1 MALVLYSQG
10 LLLINMAEYT
20 LSKWSLDDLLKNPT
34 RSTFDKKLA
43 ELNNYAREFEKQKK
57 FLNKKISSKKLLE
70 LIHKIEHITEKSSII
85 GGYASLQYSENT
97 QSDEATSL
105 LTRISQF
112 GSEIE
117 NRLLFFDLWWKKQ
130 IDEKNARR
138 LIKSSGEFSQYLEF
152 KRILAKYSLSEPEE
166 KIINTLDVTG
176 ASALVKLYDKI
187 TNAFVYVV
195 KIDGKKKR
203 MNREE
208 LTTLVRNKKS
218 KVREAAYKSL
228 FSKYSENKGVTGE
241 IYQNIV
247 LNLKDEGIG
256 MRGFSSPIMIR
267 NIANNVDEK
276 TVKTL
281 LDVCRK
287 NAKVF
292 QKYFKEKAKLLGMK
306 KIRRYDLYTPRK
318 SNPKEKTYSY
328 GKSVKLVLK
337 SLDKFSPT
345 LSKYA
350 SSVFSQNHVDSEL
363 RPGKVSGAFCS
374 TPSPNKT
381 PYVLMN
387 FTGRSRDVFTLS
399 HEIGH
404 AIHSICASKNS
415 ILISDASLP
424 LAETASTFSE
434 MLLYDNLS
442 ELVSNEE
449 RKIMLSEK
457 IDDFYATIGRLSFFT
472 LFEISAHQ
480 QIANSTTVDEI
491 SKTYL
496 HNLNEQFGNSVNVSE
511 DFQTEWS
518 CIPHFYHAPF
528 YCYSY
533 AFGNLLSLSLFQR
546 YKKEGSGFASTYTKI
561 LSAGGSK
568 KPENLLQQFGIDI
581 TKSRF
586 WQDGFDY
593 IKTQVDELSRLG

>member
-1 MALVLYSQG
+1 
-10 LLLINMAEYT
+10 MAEYT

-208 LTTLVRNKKS
+208 LTTLVRNRKS

-306 KIRRYDLYTPRK
+306 KIRRYDLYAPRK
-318 SNPKEKTYSY
+318 SNIKEKTYSY
-328 GKSVKLVLK
+328 GKSVKLVLE

-345 LSKYA
+345 LAKYA
-350 SSVFSQNHVDSEL
+350 NSVFSQNHVDSEL

-457 IDDFYATIGRLSFFT
+457 IDDFYATIGRQSFFT

-480 QIANSTTVDEI
+480 QIANSATVDEI

>member
-1 MALVLYSQG
+1 
-10 LLLINMAEYT
+10 MAEYT

-117 NRLLFFDLWWKKQ
+117 NRLLFFDLWLKKQ

-208 LTTLVRNKKS
+208 LTTLVRNRKS

-306 KIRRYDLYTPRK
+306 KIRRYDLYAPRK
-318 SNPKEKTYSY
+318 SNIKEKTYSY
-328 GKSVKLVLK
+328 GKSVKLVLE

-345 LSKYA
+345 LAKYA

-457 IDDFYATIGRLSFFT
+457 IDDFYATIGRQSFFT

-496 HNLNEQFGNSVNVSE
+496 HNLNEQFGSSVNVSE

>member
-1 MALVLYSQG
+1 
-10 LLLINMAEYT
+10 MAEYT

-208 LTTLVRNKKS
+208 LTTLVRNRKS

-306 KIRRYDLYTPRK
+306 KIRRYDLYAPRK
-318 SNPKEKTYSY
+318 SNIKEKTYSY
-328 GKSVKLVLK
+328 GKSVKLVLE

-345 LSKYA
+345 LAKYA
-350 SSVFSQNHVDSEL
+350 NSVFSQNHVDSEL

-457 IDDFYATIGRLSFFT
+457 IDDFYATIGRQSFFT

-496 HNLNEQFGNSVNVSE
+496 HNLNEQFGSSVNVSE

>member
-1 MALVLYSQG
+1 
-10 LLLINMAEYT
+10 MAEYT

-43 ELNNYAREFEKQKK
+43 ELNNYARKFEKQKK

-306 KIRRYDLYTPRK
+306 KIRRYDLYAPRK
-318 SNPKEKTYSY
+318 SNIKEKTYSY
-328 GKSVKLVLK
+328 GKSVKLVLE

-345 LSKYA
+345 LAKYA

-457 IDDFYATIGRLSFFT
+457 IDDFYATIGRQSFFT

-496 HNLNEQFGNSVNVSE
+496 HNLNEQFGSSVNVSE

>member
-1 MALVLYSQG
+1 MTK
-10 LLLINMAEYT
+10 YT

-57 FLNKKISSKKLLE
+57 FLDKKITSKKFLD

-138 LIKSSGEFSQYLEF
+138 LIKSSGEFSQYLAF

-247 LNLKDEGIG
+247 LNWKDEGIG

-306 KIRRYDLYTPRK
+306 KIRRYDLYAPRK

-328 GKSVKLVLK
+328 DKSVKLVLK

-350 SSVFSQNHVDSEL
+350 NSVFSQNHVDSEL

-374 TPSPNKT
+374 TPSPNKI

-387 FTGRSRDVFTLS
+387 FTGKSRDVFTLS

-415 ILISDASLP
+415 ILTSDASLP

-457 IDDFYATIGRLSFFT
+457 MDDFYATIGRQSFFT
-472 LFEISAHQ
+472 LFEISAHE

-496 HNLNEQFGNSVNVSE
+496 HNLNEQFGSSVNVSE

>member
-1 MALVLYSQG
+1 
-10 LLLINMAEYT
+10 MAEYT

-306 KIRRYDLYTPRK
+306 KIRRYDLYAPRK
-318 SNPKEKTYSY
+318 SNIKEKTYSY
-328 GKSVKLVLK
+328 GKSVKLVLE

-345 LSKYA
+345 LAKYA

-457 IDDFYATIGRLSFFT
+457 IDDFYATIGRQSFFT

-496 HNLNEQFGNSVNVSE
+496 HNLNEQFGSSVNVSE

-568 KPENLLQQFGIDI
+568 KPENLLQQFGMDI

-593 IKTQVDELSRLG
+593 IKIQVDELSRLG

>member
-1 MALVLYSQG
+1 MTK
-10 LLLINMAEYT
+10 YT

-57 FLNKKISSKKLLE
+57 FLDKKITSKKFLD

-85 GGYASLQYSENT
+85 GGYASLKYSENT

-138 LIKSSGEFSQYLEF
+138 LIKSSGEFSQYLAF
-152 KRILAKYSLSEPEE
+152 KRILSKYSLSEPEE

-247 LNLKDEGIG
+247 LNWKDEGIG

-287 NAKVF
+287 NTKVF
-292 QKYFKEKAKLLGMK
+292 QKYF
-306 KIRRYDLYTPRK
+306 
-318 SNPKEKTYSY
+318 
-328 GKSVKLVLK
+328 
-337 SLDKFSPT
+337 
-345 LSKYA
+345 
-350 SSVFSQNHVDSEL
+350 
-363 RPGKVSGAFCS
+363 
-374 TPSPNKT
+374 
-381 PYVLMN
+381 
-387 FTGRSRDVFTLS
+387 
-399 HEIGH
+399 
-404 AIHSICASKNS
+404 
-415 ILISDASLP
+415 
-424 LAETASTFSE
+424 
-434 MLLYDNLS
+434 
-442 ELVSNEE
+442 
-449 RKIMLSEK
+449 
-457 IDDFYATIGRLSFFT
+457 
-472 LFEISAHQ
+472 
-480 QIANSTTVDEI
+480 
-491 SKTYL
+491 
-496 HNLNEQFGNSVNVSE
+496 
-511 DFQTEWS
+511 
-518 CIPHFYHAPF
+518 
-528 YCYSY
+528 
-533 AFGNLLSLSLFQR
+533 LSL
-546 YKKEGSGFASTYTKI
+546 I
-561 LSAGGSK
+561 H
-568 KPENLLQQFGIDI
+568 I
-581 TKSRF
+581 
-586 WQDGFDY
+586 
-593 IKTQVDELSRLG
+593 

>member
-1 MALVLYSQG
+1 
-10 LLLINMAEYT
+10 MAEYK

-43 ELNNYAREFEKQKK
+43 ELNNHAREFEKQKK

-306 KIRRYDLYTPRK
+306 KIRRYDLYAPRK

-387 FTGRSRDVFTLS
+387 FTGRSRDVFTLA

-442 ELVSNEE
+442 ELVSDEE

-457 IDDFYATIGRLSFFT
+457 IDDFYATIGRQSFFT

-496 HNLNEQFGNSVNVSE
+496 HNLNQQFGSSVDVSE

-568 KPENLLQQFGIDI
+568 KPENLLQQFGMDI

>member
-1 MALVLYSQG
+1 
-10 LLLINMAEYT
+10 MAEYT

-138 LIKSSGEFSQYLEF
+138 LIKSSGEYSQYLEF

-195 KIDGKKKR
+195 KIDGKRER

-306 KIRRYDLYTPRK
+306 KIRRYDLYAPRK
-318 SNPKEKTYSY
+318 SNIKEKTYSY
-328 GKSVKLVLK
+328 GKSVKLVLE

-350 SSVFSQNHVDSEL
+350 NSVFSQNHVDSEL

-415 ILISDASLP
+415 ILMSDASLP

-442 ELVSNEE
+442 ELVSDEE

-457 IDDFYATIGRLSFFT
+457 IDDFYATIGRQSFFT

-496 HNLNEQFGNSVNVSE
+496 HNLNEQFGSSVNVSD

-568 KPENLLQQFGIDI
+568 KPENLLQQFGMDI

-593 IKTQVDELSRLG
+593 IKNQVDELSRLG

>member
-1 MALVLYSQG
+1 
-10 LLLINMAEYT
+10 MAEYT

-306 KIRRYDLYTPRK
+306 KIRRYDLYAPRK
-318 SNPKEKTYSY
+318 SNIKEKTYSY
-328 GKSVKLVLK
+328 GKSVKLVLE

-345 LSKYA
+345 LAKYA
-350 SSVFSQNHVDSEL
+350 NSVFSQNHVDSEL

-457 IDDFYATIGRLSFFT
+457 IDDFYATIGRQSFFT

-593 IKTQVDELSRLG
+593 IKTQVDELSKLG

>member
-1 MALVLYSQG
+1 
-10 LLLINMAEYT
+10 MAEYT

-130 IDEKNARR
+130 IDEKNAQR

-306 KIRRYDLYTPRK
+306 KIRRYDLYAPRK
-318 SNPKEKTYSY
+318 SNIKEKTYSY
-328 GKSVKLVLK
+328 GKSVKLVLE

-345 LSKYA
+345 LAKYA

-457 IDDFYATIGRLSFFT
+457 IDDFYATIGRQSFFT

-496 HNLNEQFGNSVNVSE
+496 HNLNEQFGSSVNVSE

-568 KPENLLQQFGIDI
+568 KPENLLQQFGMDI

-593 IKTQVDELSRLG
+593 IKTQVDELSKLG